1 MGIRDIVSN
10 DCIDLDIKYTTKKDI
25 LEQLIKMLHKNSII
39 TDKDKFYD
47 DLCIREKEGSTAIGN
62 YIAIPHGQ
70 SSYVTKFAIAIGRV
84 SLDIQWEDED
94 NFPVKFIILFA
105 VPYSKDSKDELST
118 MAQICR
124 KLADNDL
131 CYRLL
136 EAQNYDD
143 VVEILS

>member
-1 MGIRDIVSN
+1 MSIRDIVSN
-10 DCIDLDIKYTTKKDI
+10 NCIDLDIKYTTKKDI
-25 LEQLIKMLHKNSII
+25 LEQLIKMLYKNSLI

-47 DLCIREKEGSTAIGN
+47 DLCFREKEGSTAIGN

-70 SSYVTKFAIAIGRV
+70 SNYVTKFAIAIGRV
-84 SLDIQWEDED
+84 SLDIQWEDEG
-94 NFPVKFIILFA
+94 NFPVRFIILFA
-105 VPYSKDSKDELST
+105 VPYSKDSKDELNT

-124 KLADNDL
+124 KLADDDL

-143 VVEILS
+143 VVKILS